1 MNERART
8 VLIRTAGMRGD
19 ADPYMQQLCLVH
31 IDSAQLVRL
40 GEVKPLS
47 RTGYTVARTRS
58 AAALP
63 GVSQFPVQMWRQRP
77 SPSAGV

>member
-1 MNERART
+1 MCCVNERART

-40 GEVKPLS
+40 GEVS
-47 RTGYTVARTRS
+47 R
-58 AAALP
+58 
-63 GVSQFPVQMWRQRP
+63 
-77 SPSAGV
+77 